1 MFLYLS
7 FNIPGL
13 KIFQNE
19 NLGENFIHFIISE
32 QDGNLDHNF
41 LGMGKTK
48 MSHEKRALGRNTCGA
63 SSALTP

>member
-7 FNIPGL
+7 FNIPGF

-41 LGMGKTK
+41 LGMGKQRRV
-48 MSHEKRALGRNTCGA
+48 MRNGPWAGA
-63 SSALTP
+63 HVVLAAP